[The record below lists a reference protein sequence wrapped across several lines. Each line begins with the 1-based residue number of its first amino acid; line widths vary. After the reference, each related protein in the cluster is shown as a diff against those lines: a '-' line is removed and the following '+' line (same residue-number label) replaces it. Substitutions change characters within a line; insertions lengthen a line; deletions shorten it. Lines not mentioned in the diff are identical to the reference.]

1 MFLVIVFD
9 IASYILL
16 FYSNHTPFEVGRSY
30 GLQWETIQLI
40 TRVYWQS
47 ASEYWIPT
55 EEEATS
61 SQWDEDL
68 YASCILGSQ
77 ETSFKVIGEKKK
89 NNNNLIS

>member
-1 MFLVIVFD
+1 M
-9 IASYILL
+9 
-16 FYSNHTPFEVGRSY
+16 
-30 GLQWETIQLI
+30 
-40 TRVYWQS
+40 YWQS

-89 NNNNLIS
+89 TTTTSSPREKDSHL